1 MKKFHLKIKPKVMP
15 SFCGSSF
22 GHLFSK
28 IFYVIAALF
37 IFQGSYN
44 LSAQSPLA
52 ANGKL
57 SVSGTQLV
65 NKNGTAIQLRGMST
79 HGTQWYTEDY
89 NFNSLSVLVN
99 KWGIDVFRI
108 AMYPSDK
115 PDATKNSYE
124 GNPTF
129 WKGYVD
135 NLVDICG
142 TLGVYSIIDWH
153 VLTPGDPND
162 PTYLPM
168 AKEFWDYMSKKHAGK
183 NQVMYEIC
191 NEPNG
196 VTWATVKAY
205 ANIIIPIIRA
215 NDPNSIIIVG
225 SPTWSSDVD
234 IAATDPIKDPVDA
247 TKLATN
253 VMYTFHF
260 YAASH
265 SQSYRDKITAA
276 MGKGLAIFVTEWGST
291 DASGGGTSNWTET
304 QTWMDFLAT
313 NKISCANWSY
323 SDKSETSAVLQPG
336 SGALLLWD
344 NTNAQGDKIKT
355 LLATPSDSWT
365 STGNWSPAVTIATP
379 LNGDYFLPGT
389 AVTLTSTP
397 VDKDGTIA
405 SVDFLVD
412 GVKVGTATAA
422 PFSYIWTPAT
432 VKDYV
437 ITAVAKDNAGATGTS
452 TPFTY
457 HVVASITETAY
468 PSGTAWP
475 VPGDIACM
483 NYDNGG
489 EMIAYH
495 DLDGVHKGTT
505 GSARPNDGVDV
516 EGTADIGYVLT
527 GEWLKYTVNVASA
540 GTYDFT
546 LQCASGLPGTG
557 QFHLESNG
565 VPITAIT
572 NVPSSGSWGS
582 YQPIVVKSVP
592 LNAGVQI
599 IKLYIDCGNFNFST
613 MNFKL
618 TGTII
623 YSITASAGTGGTI
636 SPTGKVT
643 LAAGANQ
650 TFTITPTLGNKVT
663 DVTVDGTS
671 VGAVTTYTFANLAAN
686 HTIVA
691 TFGPA
696 VAYTITATAATG
708 GTITPSGAT
717 TVYEGSSQTFSV
729 VPSAGYKI
737 NDIKVDGVSIGTVS
751 PYTFSK
757 IAANHTI
764 AATFTALA
772 NFTIS
777 ASAGSGGT
785 ITPSGL
791 LTLLEGA
798 TQAYAIQAT
807 PGFKILDVKVDGVSQ
822 GKITS
827 YTFTNIA
834 ASHTIAVTFDT
845 TSCDL
850 LSLFGAPTT
859 SPLASVNAT
868 YSYVYVL
875 GTHAA
880 ITNISKLTVNWDL
893 ANNGFN
899 QFAINTTNGVPSWY
913 MDLRSSMTYKLNAAS
928 PFMTITGTGSGL
940 DGDYYVAL
948 DKGNLVL
955 IDKLANYAIYFSN
968 TATAP
973 QTCSQTTNY
982 TITASAGTGGTI
994 TPSGAVTVAQGAN
1007 STFSIVP
1014 ATGYK
1019 IVDVTVDGVSKG
1031 AVSTYTFTA
1040 VTANHTIAATFT
1052 VPTYT
1057 ITASAGS
1064 NGTISPI
1071 GTIVV
1076 AQGASQSFTITP
1088 AQGYVIDKI
1097 FIDGGEVVNPIIT
1110 NITANHTISV
1120 TFKLATTF
1128 TITASAGTGG
1138 TITPAGAVSVNSGA
1152 NQTFAI
1158 APSTGYK
1165 ISDVTVD
1172 GVSVGAVA
1180 TYTFTSVAANHTIA
1194 ATFVVIPTFTI
1205 TASAGA
1211 NGTLSPTGTIIILP
1225 GGNQTIIITPAPGYM
1240 IDNVTVDGVSVG
1252 ALSTYTFSNVTA
1264 NHTITATFKLI
1275 PTFTITSSAGV
1286 GGTISPSGSVQV
1298 TQGTNQTYTIST
1310 LPGYVVSTLTVDG
1323 AAVRA
1328 DGSYTFIS
1336 VVANHTIVATFA
1348 PIPTFTIS
1356 ASAGS
1361 NGTISPT
1368 GSISLLA
1375 GASQTYTIAPL
1386 AGYAISDVIVDG
1398 TSVGAVATYTF
1409 TAVGANHTI
1418 AASFTVQSCNLLT
1431 QFAVP
1436 RATALPTLANSSYS
1450 HAYVLGT
1457 GGPTLSNVSN
1467 FTINWDLPNRGLWQF
1482 SINTNNGVPAWW
1494 LSLLTKITQTF
1505 ASASPACTITGSGV
1519 TGLDGDYWVTVDGA
1533 NFVMVSK
1540 TGNFA
1545 IYASSSAT
1553 PPTACAK
1560 SALAANAE
1568 EMQVT
1573 VFPNPVETGTSISL
1587 TLSNVSENGTTIVI
1601 TDMDGRTIQ
1610 KMIVRENLVTIPID
1624 GKFTGGMYIISV
1636 IDQSNVYNTRFI
1648 VK

>member
-1 MKKFHLKIKPKVMP
+1 MKNLHLKIKPKVIP
-15 SFCGSSF
+15 IFSGSRF
-22 GHLFSK
+22 GHLLSK
-28 IFYVIAALF
+28 IFYVVAALL
-37 IFQGSYN
+37 ILQGSFDLN
-44 LSAQSPLA
+44 AQSPLA

-124 GNPTF
+124 GNPAF

-142 TLGVYSIIDWH
+142 SLGVYSIIDWH

-196 VTWATVKAY
+196 VTWSTVKAY

-215 NDPNSIIIVG
+215 NDPNAIIIVG

-234 IAATDPIKDPVDA
+234 IAAADPIKDPVDA

-265 SQSYRDKITAA
+265 GQSYRDKITAA
-276 MGKGLAIFVTEWGST
+276 RAKGLAIFVTEWGST
-291 DASGGGTSNWTET
+291 DASGGGSSNWTET

-344 NTNAQGDKIKT
+344 NTNAQGDKIKS
-355 LLATPSDSWT
+355 LIATPADSWT

-379 LNGDYFLPGT
+379 LNSDYFLPGT

-412 GVKVGTATAA
+412 GVKIGTATAA
-422 PFSYIWTPAT
+422 PFSIQWTPAT
-432 VKDYV
+432 AKDYV
-437 ITAVAKDNAGATGTS
+437 VTAVAKDNAGATGTS

-495 DLDGVHKGTT
+495 DLDGVHKGTA

-565 VPITAIT
+565 VPISAIA

-592 LNAGVQI
+592 LNAGVQV

-618 TGTII
+618 TGSII

-643 LAAGANQ
+643 LAGGANQ

-663 DVTVDGTS
+663 AVTVDGTS

-686 HTIVA
+686 HTIAA

-696 VAYTITATAATG
+696 VAYTITATTGSG

-737 NDIKVDGVSIGTVS
+737 NDIKVDGVSIGAVS

-757 IAANHTI
+757 VAANHTI

-772 NFTIS
+772 AYSIT

-785 ITPSGL
+785 ITPAGVISV
-791 LTLLEGA
+791 LEGS
-798 TQAYAIQAT
+798 TQAFAIQAT
-807 PGFKILDVKVDGVSQ
+807 PGFKILDVKVDGVSV

-834 ASHTIAVTFDT
+834 ANHTIVVTFDT
-845 TSCDL
+845 TTCDL

-859 SPLASVNAT
+859 SPLASVNT
-868 YSYVYVL
+868 NYSYVYVL

-880 ITNISKLTVNWDL
+880 ITNITKLTINWDL

-899 QFAINTTNGVPSWY
+899 QFAINTSNGVPSY
-913 MDLRSSMTYKLNAAS
+913 YLDLRSNMTYKLNAAS
-928 PFMTITGTGSGL
+928 PSMTITGSNSGL
-940 DGDYYVAL
+940 DGDYYVTL
-948 DKGNLVL
+948 DKGNFVM

-1007 STFSIVP
+1007 STFAIVP
-1014 ATGYK
+1014 SAGYK
-1019 IVDVTVDGVSKG
+1019 INTVTVDG
-1031 AVSTYTFTA
+1031 T
-1040 VTANHTIAATFT
+1040 
-1052 VPTYT
+1052 
-1057 ITASAGS
+1057 
-1064 NGTISPI
+1064 
-1071 GTIVV
+1071 
-1076 AQGASQSFTITP
+1076 
-1088 AQGYVIDKI
+1088 
-1097 FIDGGEVVNPIIT
+1097 
-1110 NITANHTISV
+1110 
-1120 TFKLATTF
+1120 
-1128 TITASAGTGG
+1128 
-1138 TITPAGAVSVNSGA
+1138 
-1152 NQTFAI
+1152 
-1158 APSTGYK
+1158 
-1165 ISDVTVD
+1165 
-1172 GVSVGAVA
+1172 SVGAV
-1180 TYTFTSVAANHTIA
+1180 
-1194 ATFVVIPTFTI
+1194 
-1205 TASAGA
+1205 
-1211 NGTLSPTGTIIILP
+1211 
-1225 GGNQTIIITPAPGYM
+1225 
-1240 IDNVTVDGVSVG
+1240 
-1252 ALSTYTFSNVTA
+1252 STYTFSNVTA
-1264 NHTITATFKLI
+1264 NHTIAASFI
-1275 PTFTITSSAGV
+1275 VNPVTFTITASAGAN
-1286 GGTISPSGSVQV
+1286 GSITPSGAVSVA
-1298 TQGTNQTYTIST
+1298 QGANQTFTVSA
-1310 LPGYVVSTLTVDG
+1310 LPGYQVSTVTVDG

-1328 DGSYTFIS
+1328 GDYTFIS
-1336 VVANHTIVATFA
+1336 VTANHTIAVTFSL
-1348 PIPTFTIS
+1348 IPTNTIT
-1356 ASAGS
+1356 ASAGA
-1361 NGTISPT
+1361 NGTITPS
-1368 GSISLLA
+1368 GSVSVTV
-1375 GASQTYTIAPL
+1375 GASQTFSIAPL
-1386 AGYAISDVIVDG
+1386 TGYAISDVLVDGTSVGAVATYTFSNVTANHTIAASFVVSSVTYTITASAGVNGSITPSGAVSVAQGANQTFTVSALPGYQVSTVTVDGVAVRAGDYTFINVTANHTIAVTFSLIPTNTITASAGANGTITPSGSVSVTVGASQTFSIAPSSGYAISTVLVDG

-1409 TAVGANHTI
+1409 TNVSANHTI

-1431 QFAVP
+1431 QFGVP
-1436 RATALPTLANSSYS
+1436 RATALPSLANSSYRYS
-1450 HAYVLGT
+1450 YVLGT
-1457 GGPTLSNVSN
+1457 GGPNLTNVNS
-1467 FTINWDLPNRGLWQF
+1467 FTINWDLPNKGLWQF
-1482 SINTNNGVPAWW
+1482 SMNTNNGVPSWW
-1494 LSLLTKITQTF
+1494 LDLLPKITQTF
-1505 ASASPACTITGSGV
+1505 GSASPACKITGSGI
-1519 TGLDGDYWVTVDGA
+1519 TGFDGDYWVTLDGT

-1553 PPTACAK
+1553 PPATCAK
-1560 SALAANAE
+1560 SALAANTDE
-1568 EMQVT
+1568 GMELSVY
-1573 VFPNPVETGTSISL
+1573 PNPVETGSSISL
-1587 TLSNVSENGTTIVI
+1587 TLSNVSENGTTVI
-1601 TDMDGRTIQ
+1601 ISDVSGRTIH
-1610 KMIVRENLVTIPID
+1610 KMIVRESLVTIPID
-1624 GKFTGGMYIISV
+1624 GKYKGGMYIISV
-1636 IDQSNVYNTRFI
+1636 IDRSNVYNTRFI
-1648 VK
+1648 VR